1 MGPDRVLHDGNED
14 IRHRDDGE
22 PLAEELGHHHR
33 RLGWSD
39 HRHPDGLPRFLEV
52 KLAVARAREGG
63 VEPVGFCL
71 PGSLKNLDGY
81 EGAVAV
87 HERREILANAV
98 GQSIDDELRRRTRK
112 ALRELDHVLQNE
124 VLVLLGSAPH
134 LQNRV
139 LCQRIFVS
147 TDTAPFDGP
156 RQRDKLMLSD
166 H

>member
-1 MGPDRVLHDGNED
+1 VGPDRVLHGGNED

-33 RLGWSD
+33 GLGWSD

-71 PGSLKNLDGY
+71 PDSLKNLDGY

-87 HERREILANAV
+87 HERRESLPTLSVRALTTNFVVGRARLCANSTMFFKMKSLSSLGV
-98 GQSIDDELRRRTRK
+98 LPICRTESFAK
-112 ALRELDHVLQNE
+112 ESSYPQTQL
-124 VLVLLGSAPH
+124 P
-134 LQNRV
+134 
-139 LCQRIFVS
+139 
-147 TDTAPFDGP
+147 
-156 RQRDKLMLSD
+156 LMD
-166 H
+166 RGNGTT